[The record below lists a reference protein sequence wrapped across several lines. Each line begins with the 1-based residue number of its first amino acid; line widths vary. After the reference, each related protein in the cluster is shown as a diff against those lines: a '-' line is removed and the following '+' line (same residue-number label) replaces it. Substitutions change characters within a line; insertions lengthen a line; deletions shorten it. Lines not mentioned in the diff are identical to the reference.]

1 MKQMDYK
8 VEFSEQGKKD
18 LKKLD
23 TSVQRLILKWI
34 KKNLVDCEDPRVHGK
49 ALIGNLKGYWRYR
62 VGNYRVLCDIEDEKI
77 IILVL
82 EIGHRSEI
90 YK

>member
-1 MKQMDYK
+1 MKYK

-18 LKKLD
+18 FKKLD
-23 TSVQRLILKWI
+23 TSIQRLILKWI
-34 KKNLVDCEDPRVHGK
+34 KKNLVDSENPRVHGK
-49 ALIGNLKGYWRYR
+49 ALAGNLKGYWRYR
-62 VGNYRVLCDIEDEKI
+62 VGNYRILCDTDDEKI
-77 IILVL
+77 TILVL

>member
-1 MKQMDYK
+1 MKQMGYK

-34 KKNLVDCEDPRVHGK
+34 KKNLVDCEDPRIHGK
-49 ALIGNLKGYWRYR
+49 
-62 VGNYRVLCDIEDEKI
+62 
-77 IILVL
+77 
-82 EIGHRSEI
+82 H
-90 YK
+90 

>member
-1 MKQMDYK
+1 MKYK

-18 LKKLD
+18 FKKLD
-23 TSVQRLILKWI
+23 TSIQRLILKWI
-34 KKNLVDCEDPRVHGK
+34 KKNLVDSENPRVHGK
-49 ALIGNLKGYWRYR
+49 VLVGNLKGYWRYR
-62 VGNYRVLCDIEDEKI
+62 VGSYRILCDIDDEKI
-77 IILVL
+77 TILVL

>member
-1 MKQMDYK
+1 MKYK

-23 TSVQRLILKWI
+23 ISIQKIILKWI
-34 KKNLVDCEDPRVHGK
+34 KKNLLECENPRVHGK
-49 ALIGNLKGYWRYR
+49 LLVGNLKGYWRYK
-62 VGNYRVLCDIEDEKI
+62 VGNYRILCDIQDEKI
-77 IILVL
+77 TILVL
-82 EIGHRSEI
+82 EIGHRRDI

>member
-1 MKQMDYK
+1 MNYK
-8 VEFSEQGKKD
+8 VEFSEQGKRD

-23 TSVQRLILKWI
+23 IIIQKIILKWI
-34 KKNLVDCEDPRVHGK
+34 KKNLLECENPRIHGK

-62 VGNYRVLCDIEDEKI
+62 VGNYRILCDIQDEKI
-77 IILVL
+77 TILVL
-82 EIGHRSEI
+82 EVGHRKEI

>member
-1 MKQMDYK
+1 MKYK

-23 TSVQRLILKWI
+23 ISIQKIILKWI
-34 KKNLVDCEDPRVHGK
+34 KKNLLECENPRVHGK
-49 ALIGNLKGYWRYR
+49 SLVGNLRGYWRYR
-62 VGNYRVLCDIEDEKI
+62 VGNYRILCDIQDEKI
-77 IILVL
+77 TILVL
-82 EIGHRSEI
+82 EIGHRRDI